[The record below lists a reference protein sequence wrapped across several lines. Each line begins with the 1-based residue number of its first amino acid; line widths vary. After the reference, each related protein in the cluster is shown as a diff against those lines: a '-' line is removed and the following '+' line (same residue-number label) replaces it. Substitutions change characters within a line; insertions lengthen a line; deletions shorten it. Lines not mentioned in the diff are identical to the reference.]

1 MEDEELMKM
10 FNTTLERRQIILFI
24 LIMVIN
30 KLICIDLDVGLN
42 MCVKTNM
49 YCGAWVFS
57 MLTPQNVF
65 SPKWEENM
73 VGILIWLIDFLIF

>member
-1 MEDEELMKM
+1 MEDEELTKM
-10 FNTTLERRQIILFI
+10 FNTTLKGREIILFI
-24 LIMVIN
+24 LIVMIN
-30 KLICIDLDVGLN
+30 KLICIDSDIGLN

-57 MLTPQNVF
+57 TLTPQNVF

>member
-1 MEDEELMKM
+1 
-10 FNTTLERRQIILFI
+10 
-24 LIMVIN
+24 MVIN
-30 KLICIDLDVGLN
+30 KLICIDSDVGLN

-73 VGILIWLIDFLIF
+73 VGILIWLIDFLILIWLILIISCTQKILIQTV